1 MRTRRKEMQTIHLF
15 NFINV
20 LFLPFFLLYSSFT
33 MECEII
39 YFIFHMGGGWGK
51 NLWDIKIAS
60 IDNTNRCNEQFILTE
75 KSNDFNRDIITN
87 DDNSTAKNNH

>member
-1 MRTRRKEMQTIHLF
+1 
-15 NFINV
+15 
-20 LFLPFFLLYSSFT
+20 
-33 MECEII
+33 
-39 YFIFHMGGGWGK
+39 MGGGWGK